1 MQLKITTPMSSVAT
15 SPINSEP
22 KTSTLDI
29 GEDIHA
35 TLKEYEPEHGR
46 CLVGRVPQH
55 AEHY

>member
-46 CLVGRVPQH
+46 CLVGRVP
-55 AEHY
+55 